1 MEKYIIVGG
10 GPTGLSL
17 AYLLGV
23 NGHHIELYE
32 QNGQLGGSWNSQWI
46 DDLYWSENAP
56 RVLGY
61 SGNTKFFL
69 NLIGIKNS
77 DLEDIYGNYITTN
90 LKIVSFIWNYFT
102 IKDYLIF
109 SKSILKYKFYMEN
122 ITVKDWFIQSGLSEK
137 AKEAINTVCIT
148 IADRPDKTN
157 INDFFGSMDSVTLKQ
172 FKDSNKW
179 HQLVEN
185 KLNNFPNVKIFKNTR
200 IDELYE
206 KKNKISGVLCVNLKS
221 GIKSTSY
228 CDKVFFCTQSTG
240 ILNILNNSKS
250 NLIKNNWIDYDWIK
264 KWCESTFYSG
274 FGFQLHFKEKIKFPE
289 KWCWSCIQ
297 DWTVI
302 ILPVSNWLTKYS
314 KNNKIKTVWSCCI
327 VDMDSQSKFL
337 KKTANE
343 CHTKQEVIKECM
355 RQIKTN
361 FTTLP
366 TPYKI
371 TFSEGLYKD
380 NNKWISEN
388 TGFTSSTKGYLPIK
402 GKINNLYALGCFT
415 KQDKPSISY
424 METAI
429 SASIKYIR
437 LYENKIYKKNFNK
450 NFNKNKLVIIICL
463 VLLISII
470 IFYLTR
476 RTF

>member
-122 ITVKDWFIQSGLSEK
+122 ITVKDWFIKSGLSKK
-137 AKEAINTVCIT
+137 AKEAIKTVCIT

-157 INDFFGSMDSVTLKQ
+157 INDFFGSMGSITLKQ

-206 KKNKISGVLCVNLKS
+206 KKNKISGILCVNLKK
-221 GIKSTSY
+221 GIK
-228 CDKVFFCTQSTG
+228 
-240 ILNILNNSKS
+240 
-250 NLIKNNWIDYDWIK
+250 
-264 KWCESTFYSG
+264 
-274 FGFQLHFKEKIKFPE
+274 
-289 KWCWSCIQ
+289 
-297 DWTVI
+297 
-302 ILPVSNWLTKYS
+302 
-314 KNNKIKTVWSCCI
+314 
-327 VDMDSQSKFL
+327 
-337 KKTANE
+337 
-343 CHTKQEVIKECM
+343 
-355 RQIKTN
+355 
-361 FTTLP
+361 
-366 TPYKI
+366 
-371 TFSEGLYKD
+371 
-380 NNKWISEN
+380 
-388 TGFTSSTKGYLPIK
+388 
-402 GKINNLYALGCFT
+402 
-415 KQDKPSISY
+415 
-424 METAI
+424 
-429 SASIKYIR
+429 
-437 LYENKIYKKNFNK
+437 
-450 NFNKNKLVIIICL
+450 
-463 VLLISII
+463 
-470 IFYLTR
+470 
-476 RTF
+476 